1 MLCSI
6 LGSGTE
12 VVGLEVGVSGIRSIL
27 KSFKGSIPSSAM
39 FKIGISII
47 LSVVFIALTAP
58 LISPYDPTKATPDIL
73 QPPSA
78 THLMGTNQIGQ
89 DILSRV
95 IYGSRIILLVV
106 ISATIISMAFG
117 IPIGIYSGFVG
128 GKADR
133 MLSMIMDSIYAFPS
147 LILAIA
153 IASVLGPSPL
163 NTAISLA
170 VVYIPTYYRMTRG
183 QTLGLREQ
191 LFVEAAKSMGA
202 SRWHIMRKH
211 IFPNLLPT
219 ILVVFTLSA
228 ADAIIT
234 EAGLSYLGL
243 SVTPPTPDW
252 GYDLR
257 AGQGYFTTGYWWISL
272 FPGIM
277 IMLLALGFALV
288 GEALGERTS
297 LASAGR

>member
-1 MLCSI
+1 MEI
-6 LGSGTE
+6 GTA
-12 VVGLEVGVSGIRSIL
+12 GIRKIL
-27 KSFKGSIPSSAM
+27 EKLKVSLPPGGM

-47 LSVVFIALTAP
+47 LAIVFIAVAAP
-58 LISPYDPTKATPDIL
+58 IISPYDPTKATPDIL
-73 QPPSA
+73 QPPSSS
-78 THLMGTNQIGQ
+78 HLMGTNQIGQ

-106 ISATIISMAFG
+106 LSATIISMAIG

-133 MLSMIMDSIYAFPS
+133 VLSMIMDSIYAFPS

-153 IASVLGPSPL
+153 IASVLGPSPI

-183 QTLGLREQ
+183 QTLSLREQ

-202 SRWHIMRKH
+202 TRWHIMRRH
-211 IFPNLLPT
+211 IFPNLLQT
-219 ILVVFTLSA
+219 IIVVFTLSA

-243 SVTPPTPDW
+243 SVTPTTPDW

-277 IMLLALGFALV
+277 IMLLAFGFALV

-297 LASAGR
+297 LASATR

>member
-1 MLCSI
+1 MEIWSEGLSRALKK
-6 LGSGTE
+6 LGAVIPKS
-12 VVGLEVGVSGIRSIL
+12 VMFKVGLL
-27 KSFKGSIPSSAM
+27 
-39 FKIGISII
+39 II
-47 LSVVFIALTAP
+47 LATLFIAAAAP
-58 LISPYDPTKATPDIL
+58 LISPYDPTKATSEIL
-73 QPPSA
+73 LPPSPS
-78 THLMGTNQIGQ
+78 HPMGTNQIGQ
-89 DILSRV
+89 DVLSRV

-106 ISATIISMAFG
+106 FSATLISMAVG
-117 IPIGIYSGFVG
+117 IPVGIYSGFIG

-133 MLSMIMDSIYAFPS
+133 VLSMIMDSIYAFPS

-170 VVYIPTYYRMTRG
+170 VVYIPTYFRMTRG
-183 QTLGLREQ
+183 QTLSLREQ
-191 LFVEAAKSMGA
+191 LFVEAARSMGA
-202 SRWHIMRKH
+202 SKWHIMRRH

-219 ILVVFTLSA
+219 VLVVFTLSA

-257 AGQGYFTTGYWWISL
+257 AGQGYFTIGFWWISF

-277 IMLLALGFALV
+277 IMLLAL
-288 GEALGERTS
+288 
-297 LASAGR
+297 